1 MARKKTATGVTLI
14 AAGTEVSGDVRFRDQ
29 LVVNGLVSGN
39 LVAGQDTGATVV
51 ISEEGAVHGDI
62 HVPNVVINGEVE
74 GNVYASARVELA
86 GRARVKGSVFYKL
99 IEMQLGAMVDGQ
111 LVHDEELGTEN
122 VLPMHADKAP
132 RSAADPLVTA
142 ERQ

>member
-1 MARKKTATGVTLI
+1 MMRNRRAAGVTLI
-14 AAGTEVSGDVRFRDQ
+14 AAGTEVSGDVHFTDQ

-51 ISEEGAVHGDI
+51 ISDEGAVHGDI
-62 HVPNVVINGEVE
+62 HVPNVIIDGQVE

-86 GRARVKGSVFYKL
+86 GKARIKGNVFYKL

-111 LVHDEELGTEN
+111 LVHDEKVGTEN
-122 VLPMHADKAP
+122 VLPMHAGQPA
-132 RSAADPLVTA
+132 RANA
-142 ERQ
+142 ERE